1 MLLLKD
7 GRAREIGR
15 VSQKVGH
22 VKHCFGLG
30 PEHFYTLK
38 YLVASNKEHI
48 LRLGQLGTAREVFCG
63 LCL

>member
-1 MLLLKD
+1 MREECSGID
-7 GRAREIGR
+7 VGHREVCCCSRMGGREKLV

-30 PEHFYTLK
+30 PEHFYTLR

-48 LRLGQLGTAREVFCG
+48 
-63 LCL
+63 